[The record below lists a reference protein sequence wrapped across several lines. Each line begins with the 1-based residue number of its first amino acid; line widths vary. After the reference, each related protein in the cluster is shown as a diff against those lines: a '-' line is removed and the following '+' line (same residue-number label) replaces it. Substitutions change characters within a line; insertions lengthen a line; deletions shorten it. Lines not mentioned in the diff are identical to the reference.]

1 MATYN
6 YYKEHMDMIKFP
18 TLRPGSN
25 WVHVEVDFSKQ
36 NMNASDVLKLFK
48 IKNHWIMKSHFGRR
62 ITASDGDAT
71 SDIGTSS
78 GGQQIDN
85 GFDQQ
90 VGATTWAVG
99 SVSIDNAPVAITADG
114 YIYFENLTNICV
126 SGRSEFLFEIII
138 PHTEVG
144 SETSIT
150 G

>member
-18 TLRPGSN
+18 TLRPGAN
-25 WVHVEVDFSKQ
+25 WVYVEVDFAKQ
-36 NMNASDVLKLFK
+36 PMNASDVLKLFK
-48 IKNHWIMKSHFGRR
+48 IKNHWIIKGNFGRR
-62 ITASDGDAT
+62 IVATDGDAT
-71 SDIGTSS
+71 SDLGVSS
-78 GGQQIDN
+78 GGQEIDN

-90 VGATTWAVG
+90 AGGTTWAQG
-99 SVSIDNAPVAITADG
+99 SVSLDNAPEMVTADG
-114 YIYFENLTNICV
+114 YVYFENLTNICT
-126 SGRSEFLFEIII
+126 SGRAEFLFEIII